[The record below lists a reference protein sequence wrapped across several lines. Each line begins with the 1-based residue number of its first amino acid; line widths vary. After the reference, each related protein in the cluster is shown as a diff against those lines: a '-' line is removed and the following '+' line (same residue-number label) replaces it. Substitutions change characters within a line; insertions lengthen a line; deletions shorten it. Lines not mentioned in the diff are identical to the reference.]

1 MSMHVILAVIGLIL
15 GLAILVLSSDKA
27 VEHSLKIA
35 SSWGVPPLMMGL
47 VLGAV
52 GTDLPEIA
60 NSITSCAMG
69 HGDLDVGD
77 SLGSVLTQ
85 ITLMVGLVPFVGGT
99 FKVKRREI
107 AVIGACEILG
117 LIYAVS
123 VVEKGYFTRLNALFL
138 VVSWPIFMIISRGYV
153 AGKVVEDELAVER
166 IGRKVSRD
174 LIIALLG
181 FIGVAVGAYVVVQSV
196 IALSEAYNVPEY
208 LVGFFVLAVGT
219 SLPELVVETIA
230 VRRKE
235 YEFAIGDAIG
245 SCLVD
250 ATLAIGI
257 GQLLFPTTV
266 SGTLATVTGTYAIF
280 SSIVVLLTLALRGKH
295 DRKTGLLFIAI
306 YLMSYTLLRVV

>member
-85 ITLMVGLVPFVGGT
+85 ITLMVGLVPFVGGA

-181 FIGVAVGAYVVVQSV
+181 FIGVAVGAYVVIQSV

>member
-1 MSMHVILAVIGLIL
+1 
-15 GLAILVLSSDKA
+15 
-27 VEHSLKIA
+27 
-35 SSWGVPPLMMGL
+35 MMGL

>member
-1 MSMHVILAVIGLIL
+1 MHVILAVIGLIL

>member
-27 VEHSLKIA
+27 VGHSLKIA